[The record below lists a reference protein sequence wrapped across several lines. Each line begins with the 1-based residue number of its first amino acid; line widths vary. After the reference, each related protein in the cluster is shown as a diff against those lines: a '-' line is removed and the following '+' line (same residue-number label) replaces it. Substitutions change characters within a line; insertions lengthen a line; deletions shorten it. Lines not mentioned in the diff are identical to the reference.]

1 MSLPDP
7 LKTLERLRRQQL
19 QQCQQRVNEQQAVIR
34 GMQSKIHTL
43 QAFLH
48 SPVTPLTHGLA
59 LNNQDNYARELR
71 HLLRWQQQRHLAA
84 EQELARRQSALL
96 ESHLQYQ
103 RLESYGHQL
112 ARSELQQQQRQ
123 EQKST
128 DALAALRFARK
139 S

>member
-1 MSLPDP
+1 MSQTDP

-19 QQCQQRVNEQQAVIR
+19 QQCQQRVNEQQKVIR

-59 LNNQDNYARELR
+59 LHNQENYARELR
-71 HLLRWQQQRHLAA
+71 QLLRWQQQQQLTA
-84 EQELARRQSALL
+84 EQELVRRQSALL
-96 ESHLQYQ
+96 ESHLQYK
-103 RLESYGHQL
+103 RLESYGHEV
-112 ARSELQQQQRQ
+112 ARTGLQQQHRQ

>member
-1 MSLPDP
+1 MSLTDP

-19 QQCQQRVNEQQAVIR
+19 QQCQQRVNEQQAMLR

-43 QAFLH
+43 QSFLQ
-48 SPVTPLTHGLA
+48 SPMTPVTQGLA
-59 LNNQDNYARELR
+59 LRNQDNYARELR
-71 HLLRWQQQRHLAA
+71 NLVRWQQQQHLAA
-84 EQELARRQSALL
+84 EQELARRQTALL
-96 ESHLQYQ
+96 ESHLQYK
-103 RLESYGHQL
+103 RLESYGHEL
-112 ARSELQQQQRQ
+112 ARSELQQQRRQ

>member
-1 MSLPDP
+1 MSLTDP

-19 QQCQQRVNEQQAVIR
+19 QQCQQRVNEQQAMLR

-43 QAFLH
+43 QSFLQ
-48 SPVTPLTHGLA
+48 SPMTPVTQGLA
-59 LNNQDNYARELR
+59 LRNQDNYARELR
-71 HLLRWQQQRHLAA
+71 HLLRWQQQQHLAA
-84 EQELARRQSALL
+84 EQELARRQTALL
-96 ESHLQYQ
+96 ESHLQYK
-103 RLESYGHQL
+103 RLESYGHEL
-112 ARSELQQQQRQ
+112 ARSELQQQRRQ

>member
-71 HLLRWQQQRHLAA
+71 HLLRWQQQQHLAA